1 MTKEYLK
8 EEMFMLKDKLKSQEQ
23 EFNMTDDDDLLE
35 ALIYEQKA
43 LQSRF
48 TFLMKQ
54 AKEAGLEIDFTDV
67 VN

>member
-1 MTKEYLK
+1 MTKEYIK
-8 EEMFMLKDKLKSQEQ
+8 EEMFILKDKLKNHEN
-23 EFNMTDDDDLLE
+23 EFNMAENDDLIE

-54 AKEAGLEIDFTDV
+54 AREIGLEVDFVD
-67 VN
+67 NN